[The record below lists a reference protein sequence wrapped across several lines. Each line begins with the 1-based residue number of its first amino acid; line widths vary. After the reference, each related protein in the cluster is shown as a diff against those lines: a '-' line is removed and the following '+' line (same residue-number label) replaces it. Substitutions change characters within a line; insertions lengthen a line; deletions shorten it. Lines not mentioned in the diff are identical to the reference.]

1 MVASPGV
8 QSGSVGGGRTSR
20 RGYYTHPP
28 PRTSTTGDWYPDD
41 VFVRAQDTDHDN
53 DTDPDY
59 MCLFGSMLEYPQDL
73 VAILRRYLRTPYV
86 SNGVLTSSPG
96 PRSVADSMYVVHSLT
111 TPAGPQYASLVD
123 LLEGEARGTDAGDV
137 VSIVGTTGS
146 GEYHRLHGRDWEDGG
161 GLVVGID

>member
-1 MVASPGV
+1 MCRVARLVGV
-8 QSGSVGGGRTSR
+8 VRRVAGTTRT
-20 RGYYTHPP
+20 P

-73 VAILRRYLRTPYV
+73 VAILRRYLRTP
-86 SNGVLTSSPG
+86 
-96 PRSVADSMYVVHSLT
+96 LT